1 MIFLSFLLLVPG
13 VGSVTSAVDGPGSAN
28 VSWTLAYSGGLPVQ
42 SFFVEYR
49 RNDTTT
55 WQRPRIEGEELHIA
69 ANSSVSPEKRFHI
82 VRNLESQELYE
93 FRVAGSNK
101 LGTGDFR
108 HVDEPLLSHE
118 IGVPSPPSRPR
129 ITSWKEGCATIAA
142 NLSKF
147 GSRSDFSLGY
157 ILVLNGTQVRTVVGI
172 EFHGN
177 YTLGERVE
185 IAVVNVTYMGDWQF
199 AMLASD
205 YLGYSLPSEL
215 SLRGKFTGWGSL

>member
-1 MIFLSFLLLVPG
+1 M
-13 VGSVTSAVDGPGSAN
+13 TSIVDGPGSAN

-42 SFFVEYR
+42 SFIIEYR
-49 RNDTTT
+49 RNDTAT
-55 WQRPRIEGEELHIA
+55 WQRARSEGEKLNIA
-69 ANSSVSPEKRFHI
+69 ANSSVSPTRRSHI
-82 VRNLESQELYE
+82 VQNLESEELYE
-93 FRVAGSNK
+93 FRVAGSNR

-118 IGVPSPPSRPR
+118 IGVPSPPSQPR

-147 GSRSDFSLGY
+147 GSRLDFSLGY
-157 ILVLNGTQVRTVVGI
+157 ILILNGTQVQTVVGI

-185 IAVVNVTYMGDWQF
+185 ITVANITYMGDWQV
-199 AMLASD
+199 AVLASN
-205 YLGYSLPSEL
+205 YLGCSLPSDP
-215 SLRGKFTGWGSL
+215 SLRGKLTAG